1 MTGGG
6 AAGRAPN
13 ERPVTRRA
21 RCDRTARLL
30 DARLRS
36 LRGLD
41 GRERALRL
49 ELAAVATENAVRLRL
64 LSPRQA
70 ESIWAG
76 AVEPERQAS

>member
-1 MTGGG
+1 V
-6 AAGRAPN
+6 AN

-36 LRGLD
+36 LRGLE

-49 ELAAVATENAVRLRL
+49 ELAAVATENALRLRL
-64 LSPRQA
+64 LEPGQA
-70 ESIWAG
+70 EAIWAT
-76 AVEPERQAS
+76 AVEPGR

>member
-1 MTGGG
+1 MRGSG
-6 AAGRAPN
+6 AYAPN

-41 GRERALRL
+41 GRERARRL
-49 ELAAVATENAVRLRL
+49 ELAARATENALRLQL

-70 ESIWAG
+70 DAIWAAAG
-76 AVEPERQAS
+76 EPGSYSS

>member
-1 MTGGG
+1 M
-6 AAGRAPN
+6 
-13 ERPVTRRA
+13 TRRA

-36 LRGLD
+36 LRGLE

-64 LSPRQA
+64 LKPGQA
-70 ESIWAG
+70 EAIWAT
-76 AVEPERQAS
+76 AVEPGRYAS